1 MNNILIIEDHQTTRK
16 GLASLLKNSGY
27 QVDEADNGLEA
38 ESMITGT
45 RYDLILIDLFLP
57 QVNGLKLLKK
67 TKEIYPS
74 TEVIIITG
82 HETIDSAIHAMKL
95 GAYDY
100 LLKPLEPQKIIN
112 TINQAIEKK
121 IFLKNSTNLI
131 ESPAGTP
138 CFLGRSKQMIEIFKF
153 LAKISTMEN
162 PVMIIGE
169 TGTGKKT
176 LAQIIHKN
184 SPCKKFPFIMLNCS
198 TIPNNLTEEQAF
210 HYIKAKI
217 LEKKGDNHN
226 RDIKCTLYLKNI
238 DMASPSIQSIL
249 LFFLDNHASASD
261 LKKPFLENIRLIT
274 SSKKNL
280 KKLMEKKLFRQDLFF
295 RINSLPIYVPPLR
308 EKKVDIPL
316 LAGHFLNKYA
326 ISPSK
331 SLSSE
336 VLALFMRY
344 QWPGNI
350 QELKNVIEYTVL
362 MSIRNQIILEDL
374 PTYLKDAESSLFL
387 DVREKDL
394 TLKELEKIFILKQLE
409 AYEWNQKKVASHLG
423 IGRTT
428 LWRKLNQYGI
438 AAPHAKKNLRA
449 KNIQLSALKSKFYH

>member
-16 GLASLLKNSGY
+16 GLSTLLKNSGY
-27 QVDEADNGLEA
+27 LVDEADNGLEA
-38 ESMITGT
+38 ESMITGN
-45 RYDLILIDLFLP
+45 RYDLILIDIFLP

-67 TKEIYPS
+67 TKEIYPG

-100 LLKPLEPQKIIN
+100 LLKPLDPEKIIA
-112 TINQAIEKK
+112 TVDQAIEKK
-121 IFLKNSTNLI
+121 NFIKNTPHSM
-131 ESPAGTP
+131 ESHTGTP
-138 CFLGRSKQMIEIFKF
+138 CLLGRSKQMIEIFKF
-153 LAKISTMEN
+153 LAKISTMEK

-169 TGTGKKT
+169 TGTGKKN

-184 SPCKKFPFIMLNCS
+184 SIRKKSPFIMLNCS
-198 TIPNNLTEEQAF
+198 SIPNNLTEEQAF
-210 HYIKAKI
+210 QYLKAKI
-217 LEKKGDNHN
+217 SEKKGDNHN
-226 RDIKCTLYLKNI
+226 KDMKYTLYLKNI

-249 LFFLDNHASASD
+249 LFFLDNHSTSPD
-261 LKKPFLENIRLIT
+261 LKKSFMENIWLIS

-280 KKLMEKKLFRQDLFF
+280 KKLVEKKLFRQDLFF
-295 RINSLPIYVPPLR
+295 RINALPMYIPPLR
-308 EKKVDIPL
+308 ERKVDIPL
-316 LAGHFLNKYA
+316 LTNHFLNKYA

-362 MSIRNQIILEDL
+362 MSIQNQIALEDL
-374 PTYLKDAESSLFL
+374 PTYLKDVESSLFL
-387 DVREKDL
+387 DIREKELSLKDL
-394 TLKELEKIFILKQLE
+394 ERIYILRQLE
-409 AYEWNQKKVASHLG
+409 AYEWNQKKVAGRLG

-438 AAPHAKKNLRA
+438 VAPSSKKKLRA
-449 KNIQLSALKSKFYH
+449 KSIQLSALKPKFYH